1 VDVGCPWTQILTLD
15 WYWVMGILRILI
27 SNNHDSNRMVER
39 VGITALV
46 ATTDRKTVIVFI
58 IIDV

>member
-27 SNNHDSNRMVER
+27 RNNHDSNRMVER
-39 VGITALV
+39 AGITALV
-46 ATTDRKTVIVFI
+46 ATDRNTVIVVI